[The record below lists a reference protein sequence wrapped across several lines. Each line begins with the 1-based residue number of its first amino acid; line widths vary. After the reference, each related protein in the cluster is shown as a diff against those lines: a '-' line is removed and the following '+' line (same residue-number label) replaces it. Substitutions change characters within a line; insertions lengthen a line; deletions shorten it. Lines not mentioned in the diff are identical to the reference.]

1 MHSVK
6 LLSIFGALTSLMACS
21 VMAPANTA
29 ATDLRREVA
38 DTERAFAKSMAQRD
52 HAAFTSFLS
61 EEAVFFSGAEPLQ
74 GKARVASAWKRF
86 FTTPEAPFSWQ
97 PQQVE
102 VLQSGTLAISSGPV
116 HNAQGKQIATFT
128 SIWRREGAGVWRIVF
143 DKGNEVCDCPPP

>member
-1 MHSVK
+1 MRSIK

-29 ATDLRREVA
+29 STDLRREVA
-38 DTERAFAKSMAQRD
+38 DTERAFAKSMAERD

-61 EEAVFFSGAEPLQ
+61 EEAVFFSGAEPLH

-86 FTTPEAPFSWQ
+86 FSTPDAPFSWE

-143 DKGNEVCDCPPP
+143 DKGNQVCDCPPP